1 MFMAID
7 AGKAGPVTG
16 GMSDITHETDDE
28 THTLGELADRE
39 LGLTLECPRCHHR
52 QRMFRD
58 ALIARHGRNVLV
70 DAVARAAVCSRC
82 RKRGA
87 TARIVTPRSQRPAV
101 A

>member
-1 MFMAID
+1 MND
-7 AGKAGPVTG
+7 AMHDA
-16 GMSDITHETDDE
+16 DDGAP
-28 THTLGELADRE
+28 TLGELADRE
-39 LGLTLECPRCHHR
+39 LGLTLECPRCQHK

-70 DAVARAAVCSRC
+70 DAVARAAVCTRC

-87 TARIVTPRSQRPAV
+87 TARIVTPRGLRQPA

>member
-1 MFMAID
+1 MDGTKDVVRD
-7 AGKAGPVTG
+7 A
-16 GMSDITHETDDE
+16 DDE
-28 THTLGELADRE
+28 AHTLGELADRK
-39 LGLTLECPRCHHR
+39 LGLTLECPRCHHK

-87 TARIVTPRSQRPAV
+87 TASIVRPRGLRQPA

>member
-1 MFMAID
+1 MDGTKDVMHD
-7 AGKAGPVTG
+7 A
-16 GMSDITHETDDE
+16 DDE
-28 THTLGELADRE
+28 AHTLGELADRE

-70 DAVARAAVCSRC
+70 DAVARAAVCSHC

-87 TARIVTPRSQRPAV
+87 TARIVTPRSQRQPA